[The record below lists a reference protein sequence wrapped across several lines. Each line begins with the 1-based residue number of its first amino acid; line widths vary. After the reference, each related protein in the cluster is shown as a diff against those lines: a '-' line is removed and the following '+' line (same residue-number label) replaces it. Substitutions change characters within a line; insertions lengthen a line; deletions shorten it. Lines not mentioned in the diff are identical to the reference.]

1 MDNIFGTD
9 GIRGVFGAELNCG
22 SAYLLGA
29 ALCGADGDSPVVV
42 VGRDT
47 RPSGEELM
55 RALAKGV
62 HDNGGYV
69 INIGILPTNA
79 VAYLRGNGVRL
90 RRYDF
95 RKSQSARIQR
105 LEGV

>member
-1 MDNIFGTD
+1 MMDNIFGTD

-47 RPSGEELM
+47 RPSG
-55 RALAKGV
+55 
-62 HDNGGYV
+62 
-69 INIGILPTNA
+69 
-79 VAYLRGNGVRL
+79 
-90 RRYDF
+90 
-95 RKSQSARIQR
+95 
-105 LEGV
+105 